1 MMFLMLQKYFSYY
14 YYIHHRFSIYRVCCV
29 GSEILKRYRSENVKQ
44 ISKKEGSE
52 SMENP
57 QLPVS
62 FLNCCFYAAQG
73 THSTKKKPNDL
84 TTIFVIIIINLV

>member
-1 MMFLMLQKYFSYY
+1 
-14 YYIHHRFSIYRVCCV
+14 
-29 GSEILKRYRSENVKQ
+29 
-44 ISKKEGSE
+44 
-52 SMENP
+52 MENP